1 MIESA
6 AAMGLS
12 LALLLLALPSAAL
25 LVQPRPQESA
35 WLVIASGLGLGLG
48 AITLILLW
56 MGLLGIAFDA
66 GWVVAVYLILTAP
79 GLILWLRAGVN
90 RPIVRLRL
98 PRSWPRRLA
107 LALLAAISASIL
119 INALLWPFH
128 REDVLGIYQPQAQ
141 LLYQTGTLISLTG
154 ADSLYRAYPMSIP
167 LVYTFA
173 YLITGWEN
181 EYLANLLAALLSV
194 GCLPVAYLLG
204 RMTAGERA
212 GWGAALL
219 LALAPIFPRWASS
232 GYVDLPMAFFYGMS
246 AVFAL
251 RLWETRGLIDALLA
265 GASMGLAAWTKNAAL
280 LGIPI
285 LTGWLLWAWLHRRG
299 HGRHLAVALTACLLI
314 AGPWYARNLLGAGFL
329 IPATAWIDQAQPTLA
344 NLFVFLTRAENFALT
359 GVIITGGLF
368 YGLLTVIDRRKHAPA
383 ELLLL
388 LWTLP
393 FFGAWWLFVSYD
405 PRFLLLFL
413 PPLCALGGAL
423 VKALW
428 ERLPARAKHP
438 GRLALAA
445 VALALAAQAVWFG
458 IEYKASA
465 PHAPFMTDAERRA
478 IVGRE

>member
-1 MIESA
+1 
-6 AAMGLS
+6 MGLS
-12 LALLLLALPSAAL
+12 LALLLLAFPGAAL
-25 LVQPRPQESA
+25 LVRPCLRESR
-35 WLVIASGLGLGLG
+35 WLVIASGLGLGIG

-56 MGLLGIAFDA
+56 MGLLGIRFDA
-66 GWVVAVYLILTAP
+66 GWVVAAYLILTVP
-79 GLILWLRAGVN
+79 GLILWLREGVN
-90 RPIVRLRL
+90 RPAFRPKL

-107 LALLAAISASIL
+107 LALLTAISASVL
-119 INALLWPFH
+119 LNAILWPFH

-141 LLYQTGTLISLTG
+141 MLYQTRALIPLTG
-154 ADSLYRAYPMSIP
+154 TDSLYRAYPMSIP
-167 LVYTFA
+167 LAYTFA

-194 GCLPVAYLLG
+194 GCLLVAYLLG

-212 GWGAALL
+212 GWAAALL

-232 GYVDLPMAFFYGMS
+232 GYVDLPMAFFYGLS

-251 RLWETRGLIDALLA
+251 RLWETKRLIDALLA
-265 GASMGLAAWTKNAAL
+265 GVLMGLAAWTKNAAL

-285 LTGWLLWAWLHRRG
+285 LTGWLLWAWLHRRSD
-299 HGRHLAVALTACLLI
+299 GRHLAAALTACVLI

-329 IPATAWIDQAQPTLA
+329 IPATAWTDQAQPTLA
-344 NLFVFLTRAENFALT
+344 NLLVFLTRAENFALT
-359 GVIITGGLF
+359 GVIITGGLL
-368 YGLLTVIDRRKHAPA
+368 YALIAVIDRRKRSAA
-383 ELLLL
+383 ELILL

-423 VKALW
+423 LDALW
-428 ERLPARAKHP
+428 ARVPARAKIL
-438 GRLALAA
+438 GRFALAV
-445 VALALAAQAVWFG
+445 VALVLAVQAVWFS

-478 IVGRE
+478 IVSRE